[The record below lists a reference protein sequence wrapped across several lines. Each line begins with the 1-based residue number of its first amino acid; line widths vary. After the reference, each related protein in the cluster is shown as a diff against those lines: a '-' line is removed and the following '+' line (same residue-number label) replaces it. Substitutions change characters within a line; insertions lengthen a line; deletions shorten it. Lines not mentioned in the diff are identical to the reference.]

1 MAGVKGRSGGNNA
14 KTVEQHHLEGT
25 FNTTRHSGYV
35 NPEPPP
41 GLPTPP
47 KVLTGDAE
55 EEWDRMVRR
64 LQTSKT
70 VSVIDDGAL
79 YQYVR
84 LFAETEAIAVTQ
96 LETAGSIQILEENIA
111 GLKGPDLVAV
121 FQEISKLRQLEAR
134 YTNQIRQGRMAQR
147 VFLVEFGMTPA
158 SRGRVRLTDTKDE
171 KTQSPIAELK
181 RRAADLRRVK

>member
-1 MAGVKGRSGGNNA
+1 
-14 KTVEQHHLEGT
+14 
-25 FNTTRHSGYV
+25 
-35 NPEPPP
+35 
-41 GLPTPP
+41 
-47 KVLTGDAE
+47 
-55 EEWDRMVRR
+55 MVRR
-64 LQTSKT
+64 LEMSKT
-70 VSVIDDGAL
+70 VSLADDAAL
-79 YQYVR
+79 YQYCR

-96 LETAGSIQILEENIA
+96 LETAGSIAILEENIA

-171 KTQSPIAELK
+171 KTASPIAALK
-181 RRAADLRRVK
+181 QRAAELRRVK